1 VKGFFGLISRII
13 SSYPGLRRGSLFL
26 IALVF
31 LVPNA
36 RAQLTHADSLL
47 AKAIDPLVKTLAP
60 NDGCIVV
67 ISDTAL
73 APLTAAISRMRKR
86 CQLTFFIEKLSTHIQ
101 FHRTNGIDSGTIAI
115 QVHGVLLDTR
125 GGSSGKTMSAS
136 SSIDILLTPEDVI
149 AIRSGRD
156 RYIGTGSHEQAEGG
170 PSFWSSVVEPALV
183 ILGAAAIVALFFLLR
198 S

>member
-1 VKGFFGLISRII
+1 LKGLSGLIRTILAN
-13 SSYPGLRRGSLFL
+13 YPGLRRGSLF
-26 IALVF
+26 IVALLFVGA
-31 LVPNA
+31 NA

-60 NDGCIVV
+60 NDGCIVI

-73 APLTAAISRMRKR
+73 APFTAAISRVRKR
-86 CQLTFFIEKLSTHIQ
+86 CQLTFFIEKLSTNIQ

-115 QVHGVLLDTR
+115 QVHGVLLDSR

-136 SSIDILLTPEDVI
+136 SSIDILLTPEDVS

-156 RYIGTGSHEQAEGG
+156 RYIGTGSHEQTEGG